1 MKKEKKNDSDSVFG
15 DKYLKTEIK
24 SNNKTIN
31 TNFKNADDNSTKPPE
46 EGDRYICMS
55 VIGND
60 SAFKSNKS

>member
-1 MKKEKKNDSDSVFG
+1 MFG
-15 DKYLKTEIK
+15 DKYLKTEIT